1 VGIEHRV
8 TDRVHTAVH
17 RPQPPSAQPVLD
29 RSLPQP
35 NLNELPMSDATVLP
49 IGEFPDLGITWAL

>member
-1 VGIEHRV
+1 
-8 TDRVHTAVH
+8 
-17 RPQPPSAQPVLD
+17 VLD